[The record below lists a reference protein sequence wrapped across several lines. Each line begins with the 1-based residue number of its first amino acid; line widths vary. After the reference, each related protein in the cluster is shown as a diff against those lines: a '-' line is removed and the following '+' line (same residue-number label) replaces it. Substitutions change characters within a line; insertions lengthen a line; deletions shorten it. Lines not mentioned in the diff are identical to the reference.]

1 MSEILDNIRSEI
13 NKAVQQRKKYKD
25 LVNGKVKILN
35 DLKAQIQECVQKV
48 SASSFEN
55 KDIYKG
61 KLISA
66 EESIDQILKDSAP
79 LINRFNRDTINLG
92 VAGATQAGKS
102 TLLEAISGVKLPRAK
117 GERSGDSTTAAK
129 SIIINSVE
137 QRTTVYFRT
146 KQEFVQLVQAY
157 LPAKYK
163 DSISEVDDFATLPL
177 NAIKEDTSISSS
189 ERYEITL
196 LKDAQDSFHCFKHLL
211 NSGQKDI
218 DIADLADYVTFY
230 QCKDPKQEHR
240 FWAAVKLVEIRCPFT
255 ALNDSNIK
263 LSLIDLPGMGQCP
276 RVNKQMVDE
285 LENEVDSVMLLFK
298 TTAVK
303 PDDDAHTF
311 DAIKK
316 AQKYV
321 NDKTKFLSFLINV
334 VENDENRDGNIN
346 SIKIRIE
353 DVFKRNNENYTTIE
367 TSIINPDKS
376 FNHTKVHRDVVE
388 VLTKLVDDIDT
399 LDSDT
404 YNGWIS
410 QLDVTE
416 LKKQV
421 NEIVNQIKD
430 DLPYSADD
438 DKEFDNKK
446 NAMIKSLAKFNS
458 LEDDYKVALKLSE
471 VRKVVN
477 AEVQKIYESIEAAPL
492 DNPNWDIDF
501 ADERENV
508 KGVPSP
514 TNELIRL
521 WTFIRREYR
530 AVENVAEKLFSQ
542 LKSDILT
549 KFNEL
554 VGKKDF
560 VSQGGDDGVR
570 ELLTKIADK
579 EVAMPFFTT
588 ALESLL
594 SEKISFNQIVYPFV
608 EESKLAKSIS
618 NDTANGGL
626 ISDDSF
632 KSPDGTPRE
641 EERKRYKNKL
651 IQIVLGVNGEML
663 SLICDKTPFVIAS
676 FLFAK
681 MEYFNDCLNRSSF
694 DDNVKG
700 ACFKDFCKAFR
711 LELWPERFG
720 SSSEAVVAREIT
732 KSLIEISK
740 LIDKLNKL
748 Q

>member
-13 NKAVQQRKKYKD
+13 DKAVQQRKKYKD

-102 TLLEAISGVKLPRAK
+102 TFLEVVSGVKLPRAK

-129 SIIINSVE
+129 SIIINSSE
-137 QRTTVYFRT
+137 KKSIVYFRN
-146 KQEFVQLVQAY
+146 KQEFVELVKAY
-157 LPAKYK
+157 LPESYK
-163 DSISEVDDFATLPL
+163 SRVSDIDDFRQMNLQ
-177 NAIKEDTSISSS
+177 AIYDECTESTA
-189 ERYEITL
+189 RYEISKL
-196 LKDAQDSFHCFKHLL
+196 QDAQESLPYL
-211 NSGQKDI
+211 I
-218 DIADLADYVTFY
+218 DYIRDDNKKEISLDNLADYVTYF
-230 QCKDPKQEHR
+230 QCQDAQHR
-240 FWAAVKLVEIRCPFT
+240 FWPVVKVVKIYCPFT
-255 ALNDSNIK
+255 ALGHDQIK
-263 LSLIDLPGMGQCP
+263 LTLVDLPGMGECP
-276 RVNKQMVDE
+276 RVDIDMVNG
-285 LENEVDSVMLLFK
+285 LNNEVDTVLLLFK
-298 TTAVK
+298 TNAVQ
-303 PDDDAHTF
+303 PDRDFKTF
-311 DAIKK
+311 DAIKG
-316 AQKYV
+316 AQKFV
-321 NDKTKFLSFLINV
+321 KDKTKFLSFFINK
-334 VENDENRDGNIN
+334 VEGDVNLEGQIN
-346 SIKIRIE
+346 SIKKRIE
-353 DVFKRNNENYTTIE
+353 QNFTHNDEEYREYE
-367 TSIINPDKS
+367 TAVLSNDGS
-376 FNHTKVHRDVVE
+376 FNNAKVHQDVVD
-388 VLTKLVDDIDT
+388 VLTKLVGDIDS

-421 NEIVNQIKD
+421 NEIANQIKD

-438 DKEFDNKK
+438 EKEFDRKK

-458 LEDDYKVALKLSE
+458 LEDDYKVVIKLNE

-477 AEVQKIYESIEAAPL
+477 AEVQKIYDAIVATPL

-501 ADERENV
+501 ADERENL
-508 KGVPSP
+508 KDIPNP
-514 TNELIRL
+514 ANELIRL

-560 VSQGGDDGVR
+560 ISQGGDEGVH
-570 ELLTKIADK
+570 ELLNKIADK
-579 EVAMPFFTT
+579 DVTMPFFTM

-594 SEKISFNQIVYPFV
+594 SEKISFNQIVYPFI

-618 NDTANGGL
+618 SDSANGGL
-626 ISDDSF
+626 IAKSSF
-632 KSPDGTPRE
+632 ESPTGTPRE
-641 EERKRYKNKL
+641 EEREHYKNRL

-663 SLICDKTPFVIAS
+663 SLICDKAPFVIAS

-700 ACFKDFCKAFR
+700 DCFKDFCKAFR

-720 SSSEAVVAREIT
+720 SSSEAVVVRELT
-732 KSLIEISK
+732 KSLNEISK
-740 LIDKLNKL
+740 LIDQLNKL

>member
-1 MSEILDNIRSEI
+1 MSAILDNIRSEI
-13 NKAVQQRKKYKD
+13 DKAVQQRKKYKD

-66 EESIDQILKDSAP
+66 EDTINNILNDSAP
-79 LINRFNRDTINLG
+79 LISRFNRDTINLG

-102 TLLEAISGVKLPRAK
+102 TLLEAISGVQLPRAK
-117 GERSGDSTTAAK
+117 GKHAGDSTTAAK
-129 SIIINSVE
+129 SIIINSSE
-137 QRTTVYFRT
+137 KRAIVYFRN
-146 KQEFVQLVQAY
+146 KQQFIELVKAY
-157 LPAKYK
+157 LPEQYK
-163 DSISEVDDFATLPL
+163 NSVSDIADFEKLNLDSIYK
-177 NAIKEDTSISSS
+177 NSSDS
-189 ERYEITL
+189 TERYEISKL
-196 LKDAQDSFHCFKHLL
+196 QEAQKSLPYLKEHIKD
-211 NSGQKDI
+211 NYQKEI
-218 DIADLADYVTFY
+218 DLADLADYVTYF
-230 QCKDPKQEHR
+230 QGKDDNIH
-240 FWAAVKLVEIRCPFT
+240 FWPVVKVVKIYCPFT
-255 ALNDSNIK
+255 ALGNNQIK
-263 LSLIDLPGMGQCP
+263 LTLVDLPGMGECP
-276 RVNKQMVDE
+276 RVDIDMVNG
-285 LENEVDSVMLLFK
+285 LNNEVDTVLLLFK
-298 TTAVK
+298 TNAVQ
-303 PDDDAHTF
+303 PDRDFKTF
-311 DAIKK
+311 DAIKG
-316 AQKYV
+316 AQKFV
-321 NDKTKFLSFLINV
+321 KDKTKFLSFFINK
-334 VENDENRDGNIN
+334 VEGDVNLEGQIN
-346 SIKIRIE
+346 SIKKRIE
-353 DVFKRNNENYTTIE
+353 QNFTHNDEEYREYE
-367 TSIINPDKS
+367 TAVLSNDGS
-376 FNHTKVHRDVVE
+376 FNNAKVHQDVVD
-388 VLTKLVDDIDT
+388 VLTKLVGDIDS

-421 NEIVNQIKD
+421 NEIANQIKD

-501 ADERENV
+501 ADEREHV

-530 AVENVAEKLFSQ
+530 AVENVAEKLFSK

-560 VSQGGDDGVR
+560 VSQGGDEGVR

-641 EERKRYKNKL
+641 EERKHYKNKL

-732 KSLIEISK
+732 KSLNEISK
-740 LIDKLNKL
+740 LIDQLNKL